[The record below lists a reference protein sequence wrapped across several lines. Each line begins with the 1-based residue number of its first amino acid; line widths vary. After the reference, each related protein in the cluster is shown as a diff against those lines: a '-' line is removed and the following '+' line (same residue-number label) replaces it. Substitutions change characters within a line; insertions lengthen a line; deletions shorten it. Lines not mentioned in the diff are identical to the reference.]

1 MYKHA
6 DDKLYTLNL
15 EKKML
20 NSFKKKIHTI
30 TENRNNNI
38 HNTLGIRL

>member
-20 NSFKKKIHTI
+20 NSFEKKNPHDNGKQ
-30 TENRNNNI
+30 E
-38 HNTLGIRL
+38 